1 MDIGSVEVVVFEVF
15 VEDEVCVGEGDFA
28 ALFDDGF
35 EVACDG

>member
-15 VEDEVCVGEGDFA
+15 VEDEVCVGEGDFT

-35 EVACDG
+35 EVTSDG